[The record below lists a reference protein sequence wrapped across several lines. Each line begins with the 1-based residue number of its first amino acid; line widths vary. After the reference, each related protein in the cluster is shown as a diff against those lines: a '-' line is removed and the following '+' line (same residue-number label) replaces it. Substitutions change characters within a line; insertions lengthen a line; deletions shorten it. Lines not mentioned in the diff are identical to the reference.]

1 MEKKFFMC
9 NLLALTC
16 IMWKQY
22 NMRVLNFS
30 TINTFG
36 FDLSS
41 ILASLG
47 YSVVINTH
55 TTDIM

>member
-1 MEKKFFMC
+1 MEKKIFMC

-16 IMWKQY
+16 FMWKQY

-55 TTDIM
+55 TTDII

>member
-1 MEKKFFMC
+1 MC

-47 YSVVINTH
+47 YGVVINTH
-55 TTDIM
+55 TTDII